1 MKKLT
6 YLFGIVLFVLS
17 VFWFQAY
24 LGNHTYYFSMF
35 SNFNNWMI
43 VLVGGLA
50 AFILPAYV
58 FFSEKRTY
66 K

>member
-1 MKKLT
+1 
-6 YLFGIVLFVLS
+6 
-17 VFWFQAY
+17 
-24 LGNHTYYFSMF
+24 MF